1 MVDGSALQTYV
12 VEEPNQTDAEQ
23 SEPVVA
29 QDQRVWCLAS
39 HRLLGELLGL
49 LESKSKDEEDKREDD
64 SNAKTCPP
72 DGAVVAVMACGGNN
86 VY

>member
-1 MVDGSALQTYV
+1 
-12 VEEPNQTDAEQ
+12 
-23 SEPVVA
+23 
-29 QDQRVWCLAS
+29 LAS

-49 LESKSKDEEDKREDD
+49 LEPKSKDEEDKREDD